1 VAALLLIG
9 QNCGDLA
16 VIARVRLR
24 APDGVCPRSTIAGI
38 ATEKRREGRKIVG
51 VVGSEPTGPRKP
63 AHVDRDTSG
72 GFARG
77 VGLNRRF
84 DVVRAHEIGTV
95 ARPKRLNP
103 GCFSATIQTPSF
115 QEYPL
120 NTDAAGNAPP
130 DAFGPFRVLHQIGA
144 GALGPV
150 FRAYQPEQDR
160 LVAVKLFRIDL
171 PPERAHQLVVR
182 LQRLIAADLTHAGIA
197 APLATGISDVAPY
210 LAMDFVAADSLD
222 IIVRDQQ
229 GMAPSEVARVATQL
243 ASALDLAAAI
253 GITHGALHPRD
264 VLISS
269 DDVRITGIGIAKAL
283 EEVGLSAPIR
293 RPYTAPERTSA
304 GWDRRADVFSLA
316 ALIFELLTRRR
327 VSGPGDQP
335 YDAFNGVAGVSAD
348 ALDRVFDRALAERP
362 GDRFATAGDFAK
374 ALQAAVDRKRSVT
387 PRVVRAPEP
396 APVVEPSAA
405 LPIEEFPLFT
415 DSMLDERGDTTA
427 SGDAEPPP
435 IVDRSHEALAPDL
448 SFRDVPL
455 SMVES
460 LHEPEGTI
468 SRGPVI
474 DDLHSGVHDAGDHRL
489 SIDDFTEV
497 VHETAASSPHD
508 HPLKVDEPLAGGPHV
523 AESKPHEEEFDIQEV
538 FAREA
543 AEVPAPS
550 RPAPFESLDAGTP
563 PSSGVWP
570 LMLALV
576 VGIALGF
583 GMAMLLLGRDRV
595 PPAPQQASTST
606 SGRTATEVRDEPI
619 KEVTEQT
626 VASAP
631 KPAAPQPATPTPSA
645 SVATPNE
652 PVPAKPT
659 ARAENPVA
667 RTPAATPQGRTPLPA
682 IAAKTPTPPKA
693 AAAAKPAPN
702 TSKAAAAATK
712 PAAAAAKGAPAPGR
726 GANKA
731 VAATPAKPAVQ
742 APEKPPSGSLV
753 VESRPPGA
761 SVFLDGRRVGTT
773 PLTLD
778 TVKVGNYTIGLDI
791 PGYQR
796 WASTVKVTSG
806 ERSRVAASLER

>member
-1 VAALLLIG
+1 
-9 QNCGDLA
+9 
-16 VIARVRLR
+16 
-24 APDGVCPRSTIAGI
+24 
-38 ATEKRREGRKIVG
+38 
-51 VVGSEPTGPRKP
+51 
-63 AHVDRDTSG
+63 
-72 GFARG
+72 
-77 VGLNRRF
+77 
-84 DVVRAHEIGTV
+84 
-95 ARPKRLNP
+95 
-103 GCFSATIQTPSF
+103 
-115 QEYPL
+115 
-120 NTDAAGNAPP
+120 
-130 DAFGPFRVLHQIGA
+130 VLHQIGA

-197 APLATGISDVAPY
+197 APLATGISDVFPY

-222 IIVRDQQ
+222 IVVRDQQ
-229 GMAPSEVARVATQL
+229 VMAPSDVARISSQL

-283 EEVGLSAPIR
+283 EEVGWSAPIR
-293 RPYTAPERTSA
+293 RPYTAPERTST

-327 VSGPGDQP
+327 IAGPGNQP
-335 YDAFNGVAGVSAD
+335 YEAFGGVAGVSAD
-348 ALDRVFDRALAERP
+348 ALDKVFDRALAEQP

-374 ALQAAVDRKRSVT
+374 ALQGAVDRKRSVT
-387 PRVVRAPEP
+387 PRVAGSVRAPEP
-396 APVVEPSAA
+396 PAVVEPSTA
-405 LPIEEFPLFT
+405 LPAEELPLFT
-415 DSMLDERGDTTA
+415 DSMLGERPA
-427 SGDAEPPP
+427 AQVAVDAGPPP
-435 IVDRSHEALAPDL
+435 IVDRSHEAMAPDL
-448 SFRDVPL
+448 SFRDAPL

-460 LHEPEGTI
+460 LHEPGGTNGH
-468 SRGPVI
+468 GPSI
-474 DDLHSGVHDAGDHRL
+474 DDFQSMMPDPGAHRL
-489 SIDDFTEV
+489 SIDDFAEA
-497 VHETAASSPHD
+497 VHETVPSLSRDHSLKLNEPMVEARAS
-508 HPLKVDEPLAGGPHV
+508 
-523 AESKPHEEEFDIQEV
+523 ESKPHKPEFVQEV

-543 AEVPAPS
+543 AEVPASS
-550 RPAPFESLDAGTP
+550 RPAPFESVDTGMPA
-563 PSSGVWP
+563 SSGVWP
-570 LMLALV
+570 LILALV

-606 SGRTATEVRDEPI
+606 SGRTTTEVRDEPI

-631 KPAAPQPATPTPSA
+631 KPGEPQPAAQATPSA
-645 SVATPNE
+645 SVTPPNV
-652 PVPAKPT
+652 PPAKSPA
-659 ARAENPVA
+659 ARVETPVA
-667 RTPAATPQGRTPLPA
+667 RTPAPAPPSRTPAPVA
-682 IAAKTPTPPKA
+682 AAKTTPTPSKA
-693 AAAAKPAPN
+693 AAAAKPAAN
-702 TSKAAAAATK
+702 ATK
-712 PAAAAAKGAPAPGR
+712 PAAAATKAAPAPGR

-731 VAATPAKPAVQ
+731 AAATPTKPADQ
-742 APEKPPSGSLV
+742 APAKPPSGSLV

-761 SVFLDGRRVGTT
+761 SVFLDGRLVGTT

-778 TVKVGNYTIGLDI
+778 TLKIGNYTIGLDI

-796 WASTVKVTSG
+796 WASTVKITSG